1 MYLKDRIDVAFIY
14 KKSYKFFH
22 KEHFDQTTNDF
33 FMNALNRN
41 ERLNVSY
48 FPCENEF
55 DAKKLG
61 GKQDIILFANNELDA
76 IPEFIHGI
84 NNLTIPI
91 ITKTGDPHRAE
102 EYKQIELHEKLKIDA
117 YWSLQPKEYFYEYYP
132 KNILYKEILWGIE
145 SSKYQNL
152 NSYSNRI
159 KDRILNSG
167 NVGRTDIKSKTL
179 HVFSRKINSALY
191 FYKLRTTWN
200 DSSCVDYAG
209 MKNNV
214 YINDN
219 YPECLSRYCSS
230 IATGTIY
237 PVIKFFEI
245 PAAGC
250 LTFME
255 ITEKNHG
262 KYLGFENDKS
272 AIFINEENYKHKFEE
287 YLRDPHNEK
296 WEKIADAGKKHA
308 LTVANNDTA
317 VKNLIQI
324 IEELIN

>member
-1 MYLKDRIDVAFIY
+1 MKEKIKVAFIY

-41 ERLNVSY
+41 ERLDISY
-48 FPCENEF
+48 FPCDNEF
-55 DAKKLG
+55 DAKKID
-61 GKQDIILFANNELDA
+61 GKHDIILFANNELDA

-91 ITKTGDPHRAE
+91 ISKTGDPHRAE

-117 YWSLQPKEYFYEYYP
+117 YWSLQPKEYFYKYYSKKIP
-132 KNILYKEILWGIE
+132 YKEILWGIE
-145 SSKYQNL
+145 PSKYKNL
-152 NSYSNRI
+152 NPYSKRI
-159 KDRILNSG
+159 RERILNSG
-167 NVGRTDIKSKTL
+167 NVGRRDTKSKML
-179 HVFSRKINSALY
+179 HKFSRKINSALY
-191 FYKLRTTWN
+191 FYKLRTICN
-200 DSSCVDYAG
+200 DLSYVDYAG
-209 MKNNV
+209 MKNNF
-214 YINDN
+214 YINEN
-219 YPECLSRYCSS
+219 YPEYLSRYCSA

-255 ITEKNHG
+255 ITEKNYG
-262 KYLGFENDKS
+262 KYLGFENNKT
-272 AIFINEENYKHKFEE
+272 AIFITEENYEQEFER
-287 YLRDPHNEK
+287 YLSDPHDEK
-296 WEKIADAGKKHA
+296 WEKIANAGKKHA
-308 LTVANNDTA
+308 LDVANNDTA

-324 IEELIN
+324 MEELIY